1 MNEGGDF
8 TPMSRIAYVN
18 GRYLPLANA
27 MVHVED
33 RGFQFSDGVYE
44 VFPVYGG
51 RVVNLPW
58 HLERLGNSLAGL
70 QISWPVSQEVIPA
83 LLAQMLIRNRISS
96 GGMIYAQ
103 ITRGASPRNHA
114 FPSAGLK
121 PTFVITA
128 RPLDMA
134 ARDIQAAKG
143 VRVISVADN
152 RWARRDI
159 KSVSLLPNML
169 AKQKAAEAGAFEALF
184 VDGQGMVTECASS
197 TFWIVTEE
205 GELWTHPPGP
215 EILPGVTRRA
225 VLSLA
230 REMGLKAQERV
241 FSLQQAIAA
250 REAFLTSATNF
261 VMPIIQIDGHVIADG
276 APGLLS
282 LGLRRAYM
290 DKLQ

>member
-1 MNEGGDF
+1 
-8 TPMSRIAYVN
+8 MSRIAYVN
-18 GRYLPLANA
+18 GRYVPMANA
-27 MVHVED
+27 RVHVED

-51 RVVNLPW
+51 RVVNLSW
-58 HLERLGNSLAGL
+58 HLERLGNSLMGL
-70 QISWPVSQEVIPA
+70 RIAWPVSPQVIPA
-83 LLAQMLIRNRISS
+83 LLRQMLIRNGISG
-96 GGMIYAQ
+96 GGMIYLQ

-114 FPSAGLK
+114 FPGHDLK
-121 PTFVITA
+121 PTFVMTA

-134 ARDIQAAKG
+134 ARDILAARG
-143 VRVISVADN
+143 VRVISVADT

-169 AKQKAAEAGAFEALF
+169 ARQKAAEAGAFEALF
-184 VDGQGMVTECASS
+184 ADEQGRVTECASS
-197 TFWIVTEE
+197 TFWIVTDE
-205 GELWTHPPGP
+205 GALWTHPAGP

-230 REMGLKAQERV
+230 REMGLRVEERV

-261 VMPIIQIDGHVIADG
+261 VMPIVEIDGHRIGGG
-276 APGLLS
+276 APGPVS